1 MTHGVVMGGYGASDE
16 GRERAVVTDM
26 TASGLPYRAD
36 FLQRGGEAC
45 GLAGYP
51 HPVEPRARA
60 GEKADLARRNAK
72 RRRNKPDERRIGLAL
87 ARRRAHAHFQHAAS
101 VGQLRDPVDGIAAT
115 AGREPDQ
122 DEEAVRLDAP
132 RRLAHSGEYLN
143 VQPDDKLIEKHEAD
157 DENDW

>member
-16 GRERAVVTDM
+16 GRERAVVADM

-36 FLQRGGEAC
+36 FLQRGGEPC

-51 HPVEPRARA
+51 HPFEPRARA
-60 GEKADLARRNAK
+60 GEKADVARRNAK
-72 RRRNKPDERRIGLAL
+72 RRRDEPDERRIGLAL
-87 ARRRAHAHFQHAAS
+87 ARRRTHAHPQHAAS

-122 DEEAVRLDAP
+122 DEEAVSLDAP
-132 RRLAHSGEYLN
+132 RRLAHSGEYLD

-157 DENDW
+157 DENDG